1 MAQTSTRP
9 QEKQGE
15 NKMGIMPINKLL
27 LSMAVP
33 MMISMLVQA
42 LYNIV
47 DSIFVSQLCE
57 DALTA
62 VSLAFPVQNIM
73 IAVCTGTGVGINA
86 FVSRALGSKNQE
98 KANHTANNGILLSL
112 LSFVG
117 FAVVIGL
124 LGRTFFAV
132 QTDNAQ
138 IVDYGT
144 SYIRIVGMLSMG
156 MCMQIT
162 LERLLQSTGKT
173 VYSMITQT
181 TGAVIN
187 IILDPIFIFGLL
199 GFPRMEVA
207 GAALATVIGQI
218 AAAGLALY
226 FNLRHNPELTI
237 DLKKYRFS
245 GKIVGEI
252 YSVGLPSILMAS
264 IGSVMN
270 FFMNRI
276 LISFTSTAVAVFGV
290 YFKLQ
295 SFVFM
300 PVFGL
305 NGGIVPIIAYNYGA
319 RRPDRII
326 STAKLG
332 LAYAAGIMLAGTA
345 VFLAIP
351 GTLLGMFNASDA
363 MLEIGIP
370 ALRTISLCFIF
381 AAAGITMTSVFQAM
395 GKGSLSLAMSVFRQ
409 LIVLLPSAYLLSKIG
424 LSAIWWSFFIA
435 ELCCF
440 VFGAVLFIRLY
451 REKIVPLGEPETEA
465 A

>member
-1 MAQTSTRP
+1 MAQTTAKRTSAQAAQP
-9 QEKQGE
+9 GE
-15 NKMGIMPINKLL
+15 NKMGFMPINKLL
-27 LSMAVP
+27 ISMSVP

-47 DSIFVSQLCE
+47 DSIFVSNLNE
-57 DALTA
+57 NALTA

-86 FVSRALGSKNQE
+86 FVSKALGSKDQE
-98 KANHTANNGILLSL
+98 KANRTANNGILLAL
-112 LSFVG
+112 FSFIG
-117 FAVVIGL
+117 FAVVIGA
-124 LGRTFFAV
+124 LGRLFFTV
-132 QTDNAQ
+132 QTDDQQ
-138 IVDYGT
+138 IISYGT
-144 SYIRIVGMLSMG
+144 DYIYIVGVASIG
-156 MCMQIT
+156 MCFQII

-173 VYSMITQT
+173 IYSMITQT
-181 TGAVIN
+181 VGAVVN
-187 IILDPIFIFGLL
+187 IILDPIMIFGLL

-218 AAAGLALY
+218 VAACLALY
-226 FNLRHNPELTI
+226 FNLKHNPELTI

-245 GKIVGEI
+245 GKVIKEI

-270 FFMNRI
+270 FLMNKI

-319 RRPDRII
+319 RRPDRIMK
-326 STAKLG
+326 TAKIG
-332 LAYAAGIMLAGTA
+332 LVYAACIMAAGTLI
-345 VFLAIP
+345 FLTIP
-351 GTLLGMFNASDA
+351 RALLMLFNASDA

-370 ALRTISLCFIF
+370 ALRIISLCFIF
-381 AAAGITMTSVFQAM
+381 AAAGITMSSVFQAM
-395 GKGSLSLAMSVFRQ
+395 GKGTLSLIMSVFRQ
-409 LIVLLPSAYLLSKIG
+409 LVILLPCAFLLSKIS
-424 LSAIWWSFFIA
+424 LSAIWWAFFIA
-435 ELCCF
+435 ELCCL
-440 VFGAVLFIRLY
+440 VLGAYFFLRLY
-451 REKIVPLGEPETEA
+451 NEKIKPLGEE
-465 A
+465 

>member
-1 MAQTSTRP
+1 MSQTTPRLEERQP
-9 QEKQGE
+9 E
-15 NKMGIMPINKLL
+15 NKMGVMPINKLL
-27 LSMAVP
+27 LSMSLP

-42 LYNIV
+42 LYNVV
-47 DSIFVSQLCE
+47 DSIFVSRLCE

-86 FVSRALGSKNQE
+86 FVSRALGSKEGE
-98 KANHTANNGILLSL
+98 KANHTANNGILLALFSYIA
-112 LSFVG
+112 

-124 LGRTFFAV
+124 LGRVFFTM
-132 QTDNAQ
+132 QTDDPQ
-138 IVDYGT
+138 IIKYGT
-144 SYIRIVGMLSMG
+144 DYIRIIGILSFGMVF
-156 MCMQIT
+156 QIT
-162 LERLLQSTGKT
+162 LERLLQATGKT
-173 VYSMITQT
+173 IYSMISQT
-181 TGAVIN
+181 AGAVIN
-187 IILDPIFIFGLL
+187 IILDPILIFGLL
-199 GFPRMEVA
+199 GLPRMEVA

-218 AAAGLALY
+218 AAAVIALVL
-226 FNLRHNPELTI
+226 NLKYNPELTI

-245 GKIVGEI
+245 GKIVSEI

-270 FFMNRI
+270 FFMNKI

-326 STAKLG
+326 KTAKLG
-332 LAYAAGIMLAGTA
+332 LMYAGGIMLAGTLI
-345 VFLAIP
+345 FLILP
-351 GTLLGMFNASDA
+351 KPLLLLFDASPA

-395 GKGSLSLAMSVFRQ
+395 GYGTFSLAMSVFRQ
-409 LIVLLPSAYLLSKIG
+409 LIILLPSAYLLSKIG
-424 LSAIWWSFFIA
+424 LSAIWWAFFIA

-440 VFGAVLFIRLY
+440 AFGAVLFLRVY
-451 REKIVPLGEPETEA
+451 RNKIVPLGQPEK
-465 A
+465 

>member
-1 MAQTSTRP
+1 MSQTMTKTPDAQA
-9 QEKQGE
+9 E
-15 NKMGIMPINKLL
+15 NKMGVMPINRLL
-27 LSMAVP
+27 ISMAVP

-47 DSIFVSQLCE
+47 DSVFVSQLNE
-57 DALTA
+57 NALTA

-86 FVSRALGSKNQE
+86 FVSKALGSKDTE
-98 KANHTANNGILLSL
+98 KANHTANNGILLAFF
-112 LSFVG
+112 SFIA
-117 FAVVIGL
+117 FAVVIGS
-124 LGRTFFAV
+124 LGRVFFTM
-132 QTDNAQ
+132 QTDDQQ
-138 IVDYGT
+138 IVNYGT
-144 SYIRIVGMLSMG
+144 DYIRIIGIVSMG
-156 MCMQIT
+156 MVFQVT

-173 VYSMITQT
+173 IYSMITQT

-187 IILDPIFIFGLL
+187 IILDPILIFGLL

-207 GAALATVIGQI
+207 GAALATVIGQTV
-218 AAAGLALY
+218 AACLALY
-226 FNLRHNPELTI
+226 FNLKYNPELTF
-237 DLKKYRFS
+237 DLKKYRLS
-245 GKIVGEI
+245 GKVIKEI

-319 RRPDRII
+319 RNPGRIMK
-326 STAKLG
+326 TAKLG
-332 LAYAAGIMLAGTA
+332 LVYAASIMAAGTLI
-345 VFLAIP
+345 FLIMP
-351 GTLLGMFNASDA
+351 KTLLKMFNASDA
-363 MLEIGIP
+363 MLEIGSP
-370 ALRTISLCFIF
+370 ALRIISLCFIF

-395 GKGSLSLAMSVFRQ
+395 GRGTLSLAMSVFRQ
-409 LIVLLPSAYLLSKIG
+409 LVVLLPSAYLLSKIS

-440 VFGAVLFIRLY
+440 VFGAVLFLRLY
-451 REKIVPLGEPETEA
+451 REKIEPLGRTE
-465 A
+465 

>member
-1 MAQTSTRP
+1 LSRTKNRQP
-9 QEKQGE
+9 E
-15 NKMGIMPINKLL
+15 NKMGVMPINKLL

-42 LYNIV
+42 LYNVV
-47 DSIFVSQLCE
+47 DSIFVSQLNE
-57 DALTA
+57 NALTA

-86 FVSRALGSKNQE
+86 FVSKALGSRDQE
-98 KANHTANNGILLSL
+98 KANRTANNGLLLAFFTSAA
-112 LSFVG
+112 
-117 FAVVIGL
+117 FAVLIGS
-124 LGRTFFAV
+124 LGRLFFSI
-132 QTDNAQ
+132 QTDDTQ
-138 IVDYGT
+138 IADYGT
-144 SYIRIVGMLSMG
+144 SYIRIVGIISFG
-156 MCMQIT
+156 MVFQIT

-173 VYSMITQT
+173 IYSMITQT
-181 TGAVIN
+181 AGAVIN
-187 IILDPIFIFGLL
+187 IILDPIMIFGLL

-207 GAALATVIGQI
+207 GAAMATVIGQVC
-218 AAAGLALY
+218 ASALALY

-237 DLKKYRFS
+237 NLKKYRLC
-245 GKIVGEI
+245 GKTIAEI

-319 RRPDRII
+319 RRPDRIMK
-326 STAKLG
+326 TAALG
-332 LAYAAGIMLAGTA
+332 LAYAAGIMAAGTII
-345 VFLAIP
+345 FLTIP
-351 GTLLGMFNASDA
+351 RPLLMLFNASEA

-370 ALRTISLCFIF
+370 ALRIISLCFIF
-381 AAAGITMTSVFQAM
+381 AAAGITMSSVFQAM
-395 GKGSLSLAMSVFRQ
+395 GKGTLSLIMSVFRQ
-409 LIVLLPSAYLLSKIG
+409 LVVLLPAAYLLSKIS
-424 LSAIWWSFFIA
+424 LSAIWWAFFIA
-435 ELCCF
+435 EVCCF
-440 VFGAVLFIRLY
+440 GLGVYFFLRLY
-451 REKIVPLGEPETEA
+451 NEKIKPLGEGE
-465 A
+465 